1 MRSASMAR
9 VIGSMVHLVGAGLLV
24 TVLATPVQAQA
35 PTNPEQHTVVAAA
48 GGGDTPVLTDQ
59 LLEAGRAIF
68 HGSGTCHACHGD
80 DLQGGAI
87 APSLHGPKWRHIDG
101 SFAAMLD
108 RIRHGKDGTL
118 MVGYPGGISDADAVQ
133 VATYVWAVSQGK
145 SKP

>member
-1 MRSASMAR
+1 MCNQPWCP
-9 VIGSMVHLVGAGLLV
+9 LVLFS
-24 TVLATPVQAQA
+24 VLAIFAVGTAQAQGTQDA
-35 PTNPEQHTVVAAA
+35 GPAQGVVS
-48 GGGDTPVLTDQ
+48 DTPVLSDQ
-59 LLEAGRAIF
+59 VIESGRGIF
-68 HGSGTCHACHGD
+68 HGTGTCHACHGD

-87 APSLHGPKWRHIDG
+87 APSLRGPKWRHIDG
-101 SFAAMLD
+101 SYGAMLD

>member
-1 MRSASMAR
+1 VLPRGRMRNQPWCP
-9 VIGSMVHLVGAGLLV
+9 LVLFS
-24 TVLATPVQAQA
+24 VLAIFAVGTAEAQSSE
-35 PTNPEQHTVVAAA
+35 NA
-48 GGGDTPVLTDQ
+48 GQPQGTSDTPVLSDQ
-59 LLEAGRAIF
+59 VIESGRGIF
-68 HGSGTCHACHGD
+68 HGTGTCHACHGD

-87 APSLHGPKWRHIDG
+87 APSLRGPKWRHIDG
-101 SFAAMLD
+101 TYGAMLD